1 MTKIYIA
8 GVLLIL
14 LLVGC
19 ATQEPLYYWGNYS
32 QSLYKYKKTPQ
43 EETLQAHKTVLL
55 NIIEESGKKNKKI
68 PPGICC
74 EYGYILLKEGNTQQ
88 ALYYFEMEE
97 KNYPESSVFIERLKT
112 FTTRNS
118 TNKEEK

>member
-1 MTKIYIA
+1 MTKIVIA
-8 GVLLIL
+8 GVLLISF
-14 LLVGC
+14 LVGC

-32 QSLYKYKKTPQ
+32 QSLYKYKKAPQ
-43 EETLQAHKTVLL
+43 EETLQAHKAVLV
-55 NIIEESGKKNKKI
+55 NIMEESGKRNKKI

-74 EYGYILLKEGNTQQ
+74 EYGYILLREGNTQQ

-97 KNYPESSVFIERLKT
+97 KSYPESSVFIQRLKS
-112 FTTRNS
+112 FTSTPS